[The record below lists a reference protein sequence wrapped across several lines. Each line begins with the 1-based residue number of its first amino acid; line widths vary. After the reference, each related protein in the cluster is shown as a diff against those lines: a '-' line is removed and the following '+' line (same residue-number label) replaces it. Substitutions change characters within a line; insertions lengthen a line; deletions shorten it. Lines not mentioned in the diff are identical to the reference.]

1 MQVILFDSNGQVLWP
16 EDNHKELT
24 LPEALLKNP
33 TEPLVYGGFT
43 LIGTEDEQPLF
54 ICLSGDNADVKSCA
68 VLCAELINTLM
79 RMDMGQASVEQSMR
93 SILRGEAEAAE
104 LEAIASE
111 HNLPME
117 QDRCVM
123 YFHFAE
129 LDSEAALNILK
140 NVVDE
145 NSTDIITEV
154 GRHAVALVKTV
165 DERFEFADMEQLAA
179 AIENTFVSETSHP
192 ALIGIGDVRSKL
204 TQLSES
210 YEEARAA
217 INVGRMY
224 HPKQQIFVYRKM
236 LIERFLAKVPEDTS
250 QEFHQMM
257 FNRKTAR
264 LFNDEM
270 IHTIEKFFE
279 NSLNLS
285 ETSRQL
291 YIHRNTLVYRLD
303 KVQRIIGLDL
313 RAFDDAVTFK
323 LMMLLGKNNADRKGK
338 VYAEE
343 KRNDENLPENS
354 GDCGGH
360 MRRVRGGVGQRQSDD
375 GAAERQRRCGI
386 APACDHAG
394 GIRNGAALRAAGRG
408 LPAPDGRVLQGA
420 GLRHAG
426 AGRD

>member
-1 MQVILFDSNGQVLWP
+1 MYLDHRVLAKISQILSQMTMQVILFDSNGQVLWP

-43 LIGTEDEQPLF
+43 LIGTVDEQPLF

-338 VYAEE
+338 V
-343 KRNDENLPENS
+343 
-354 GDCGGH
+354 
-360 MRRVRGGVGQRQSDD
+360 
-375 GAAERQRRCGI
+375 
-386 APACDHAG
+386 
-394 GIRNGAALRAAGRG
+394 
-408 LPAPDGRVLQGA
+408 
-420 GLRHAG
+420 
-426 AGRD
+426 